1 MSKRLDAVL
10 SASGMTRNQAH
21 KMIKIKKVA
30 VNGVVTNNISFRVED
45 SDLITVDGKPLDRDK
60 YIYLILYKPTGY
72 VSTTEGDPDTVMK
85 LIPDEYMKKGLAPVG
100 RLDKDSEGLL
110 LLSNDGE
117 FAHRI
122 ISPKKNIDKLY
133 YIETEKPITAADCEA
148 ASKGIIL
155 ADGDECMPAVLTPV
169 PLREDARGEF
179 AAHMIIKEGKYH
191 QVKRM
196 IASRN
201 NRVTRLLR
209 LRVGDYS
216 LDGMK
221 EGEILRFYPD
231 PPKA

>member
-10 SASGMTRNQAH
+10 SASGMTRNEAH

-30 VNGVVTNNISFRVED
+30 VNGVITNNISFRVED
-45 SDLITVDGKPLDRDK
+45 ADEITVDGRLLDRSK
-60 YIYLILYKPTGY
+60 YIYLILYKPAGY
-72 VSTTEGDPDTVMK
+72 VSTTDGDPDSVMK
-85 LIPDEYMKKGLAPVG
+85 LIPAEYMKKGLAPVG

-117 FAHRI
+117 FAHNI

-133 YIETEKPITAADCEA
+133 YIETEKPVTEADCEA
-148 ASKGIIL
+148 VAKGIIL
-155 ADGDECMPAVLTPV
+155 GDGDECMPATLTPC
-169 PLREDARGEF
+169 PLREDGRGEY

-196 IASRN
+196 IASRG

-209 LRVGDYS
+209 LRVGNYNIE
-216 LDGMK
+216 GMK
-221 EGEILRFYPD
+221 EGEIRRFYPE
-231 PPKA
+231 K